1 MIGFV
6 RFAFWKTSF
15 VAFLFSIS
23 AFAQRIPDSV
33 LVRQLAIKKI
43 TVLRLM
49 QDSLTDTV
57 WVWNSQQH
65 FPIKEKSF
73 YDFGSSDTS
82 HYAKTYDSSGRLI
95 CCLRKQKEHCYF
107 DSVGFRNWYNEQG
120 QLIQRRVYSC
130 EKGSL
135 TTCYA
140 YNATGQVTRITCQPE
155 ALVMVSQDS
164 FSYDAL
170 GRLIF
175 QEGVN
180 GTQAPPDE
188 LPSLSVIYNISY
200 SYRKDGLIDQA
211 IVNDDLG
218 LNTDFEIWL
227 AARPRPVTIFQYVY
241 E

>member
-1 MIGFV
+1 MDVV
-6 RFAFWKTSF
+6 RFALWKITVVVS
-15 VAFLFSIS
+15 LFSNS
-23 AFAQRIPDSV
+23 VFAQRIPDSV
-33 LVRQLAIKKI
+33 LVRQLAIRKI

-82 HYAKTYDSSGRLI
+82 RYAITYDNLGRLI
-95 CCLRKQKEHCYF
+95 CCLQKQKKQCFF
-107 DSVGFRNWYNEQG
+107 DSIGFRNWYNEQG
-120 QLIQRRVYSC
+120 QLIQRRIYSC

-135 TTCYA
+135 TENYF
-140 YNATGQVTRITCQPE
+140 YNDSGQLVRMTCQPE
-155 ALVMVSQDS
+155 AIVMVSQEN
-164 FSYDAL
+164 FSYDSL

-175 QEGVN
+175 QEGLN

-188 LPSLSVIYNISY
+188 LPSPSVIYNISY
-200 SYRKDGLIDQA
+200 SYRKDGLISQA
-211 IVNDDLG
+211 IVHDDFG

-227 AARPRPVTIFQYVY
+227 ADRPRPATIFQYVY